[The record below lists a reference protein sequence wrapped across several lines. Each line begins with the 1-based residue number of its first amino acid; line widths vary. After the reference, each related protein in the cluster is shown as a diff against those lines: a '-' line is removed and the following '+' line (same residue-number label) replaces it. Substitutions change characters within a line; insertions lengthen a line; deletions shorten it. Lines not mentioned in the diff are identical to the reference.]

1 MNLMYVEDREDMR
14 RGLFSGR
21 ALATLDRTALK
32 ALKISAIVFSLF
44 LVVAGGSLAFA
55 DDKPSEPA
63 DMPGGE
69 EIINKFVSATQEQQ
83 SKLRGVSMQVEISA
97 NVPKLQ
103 KQGKLQALRKV
114 SSVGKITYN
123 ALEFIGDKT
132 IKNEVIAKYLNADT
146 EVQTGTDDISIT
158 PANYKF
164 KFKGLQ
170 EHNGIQAY
178 VFQVSPHHKKVG
190 LYKGDL
196 WIDPQTYMPLRESG
210 HFVKSPS
217 IFLKKIEFVRTFNLK
232 DGVAVPQHLESKL
245 QTRIFGPVNLN
256 IDFSNFAKST
266 DPDVATT
273 TVSSSQ

>member
-1 MNLMYVEDREDMR
+1 
-14 RGLFSGR
+14 LFSGW
-21 ALATLDRTALK
+21 AIASLDRTALK
-32 ALKISAIVFSLF
+32 RFKIAVNALSLV
-44 LVVAGGSLAFA
+44 LVVACGSLAFA
-55 DDKPSEPA
+55 QDFRSTPTEV
-63 DMPGGE
+63 PGGE
-69 EIINKFVSATQEQQ
+69 EIINKFLSAMQQ
-83 SKLRGVSMQVEISA
+83 QQTALRGVSMQVEISA
-97 NVPKLQ
+97 EVPKLQ

-114 SSVGKITYN
+114 SNVGKITYN
-123 ALEFIGDKT
+123 ALQFIGDKT

-146 EVQTGTDDISIT
+146 EVQTSTDDISIT

-170 EHNGIQAY
+170 DRDGIRAY

-210 HFVKSPS
+210 RFVKSPS

-232 DGVAVPQHLESKL
+232 DGIAVPEHLESKL

-266 DPDVATT
+266 DPEVATT
-273 TVSSSQ
+273 AGATAQ